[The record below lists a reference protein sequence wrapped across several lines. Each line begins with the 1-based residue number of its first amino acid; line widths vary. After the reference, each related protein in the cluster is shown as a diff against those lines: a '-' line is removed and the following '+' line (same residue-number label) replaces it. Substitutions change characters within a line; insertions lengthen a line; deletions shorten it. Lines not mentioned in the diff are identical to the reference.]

1 MKIQCS
7 CGSKYVIE
15 VTPDMARQPVHF
27 VCGNCGRDASEFVT
41 SLVRQE
47 LGLPPASS
55 SFSPPPPGGA
65 MIAPPPPGA
74 TMVRPVAGAPR
85 PVATVMAAP
94 TPVGAPGMV
103 ITPMAPGP
111 VVAPPAPAIGLAAPR
126 PVARIDAPPPSAV
139 ATEEAPPPP
148 VTSRPTGLRVH
159 KEAAP
164 APVAETPG
172 APAAPVKCSK
182 HGVETTDKCYV
193 CSKPICPQCLQLFG
207 YVCSPLCR
215 AKAESHGIKVPVYA
229 GQKNVVEAKL
239 WRKVVLIT
247 TSTVGGT
254 ALILGVWFWY
264 AWFGQTPKP
273 ILAIRFENDPAYSG
287 GSAMAGKDQLVYLHG
302 GTLARYDMKQKKEVW
317 SHYIIDKKQI
327 QADAE
332 KEMREIQKE
341 IDEANNRGSE
351 HTPKMPDKQ
360 KLMRQMERFEARSME
375 LRLMGSNIWI
385 MKPGKL
391 IRYDWE
397 KGEPDKEI
405 AVKER
410 YDRRLN
416 RGDQLLFLTED
427 RDRRNE
433 SVMRINLDTCET
445 STEDLMGHKSELAMN
460 TPKPADAGRIG
471 TTESGTT
478 GLPTAPGKDNGKPID
493 PKKVNQQV
501 QHMSLPSKIALPAT
515 LGSTLNQ
522 DRALNELDDE
532 DNPGARRGAFGRK
545 KNEEIFTLV
554 PTKDGFIQFSVK
566 MLKENF
572 TTRIAMKAQ
581 PPVKTGGKTSLENVS
596 VANQYDVINDMINQS
611 QRERGGDKIEE
622 DESTYQV
629 KIKKPDGSDEWV
641 GEVIGAPSVFPL
653 QTVTVVTGAKELIV
667 LDKNNKKMWQGTN
680 TYPVESSWRD
690 PDDENPKYGQGPCVE
705 RKDTLYVFDQGV
717 LTSFDLATGNVHW
730 RLPSVGISGLH
741 FDDKGMIYVNTTDAG
756 PESIKYSR
764 QIDITTRISDVVLK
778 VDPKTG
784 KTLWRAKPGGAVSY
798 VSGPFIY
805 TVQAYDPHDD
815 DEDASPY
822 TVTTGF
828 ESQPYVRIRRINPK
842 NGKEMWEHF
851 QQRAPLDIQF
861 DRNRIRMVFRKEVQ
875 VLQFMAL

>member
-1 MKIQCS
+1 VKIQCS

-27 VCGNCGRDASEFVT
+27 VCGTCGRDASEFVT
-41 SLVRQE
+41 NLVRQE
-47 LGLPPASS
+47 LGLPAVAPA
-55 SFSPPPPGGA
+55 FSPPPPGAA

-74 TMVRPVAGAPR
+74 TMVRPPTVTAGMPR
-85 PVATVMAAP
+85 PVAMVMSAPVATPGTVIP
-94 TPVGAPGMV
+94 
-103 ITPMAPGP
+103 PMPPGP
-111 VVAPPAPAIGLAAPR
+111 IAAPPAPAIGIGAPR
-126 PVARIDAPPPSAV
+126 PVAHVAGPRPTAPP
-139 ATEEAPPPP
+139 TEEAPQVAAP
-148 VTSRPTGLRVH
+148 RPGGLRVH
-159 KEAAP
+159 KDAAP
-164 APVAETPG
+164 APVAEAPS
-172 APAAPVKCSK
+172 APAARVKCSK

-215 AKAESHGIKVPVYA
+215 AKAESHGINVPVYA
-229 GQKNVVEAKL
+229 GQKNVIEAKL

-247 TSTVGGT
+247 TSTLGGT

-287 GSAMAGKDQLVYLHG
+287 VSAFAGKDQIVYLHG
-302 GTLARYDMKQKKEVW
+302 GTLARYDMKQKKSVW

-327 QADAE
+327 QADVE

-341 IDEANNRGSE
+341 IDDANNRGSE
-351 HTPKMPDKQ
+351 HVPKMPDKD
-360 KLMRQMERFEARSME
+360 KLARQMEKYEARSME
-375 LRLMGSNIWI
+375 LRVLGSNIWI

-397 KGEPDKEI
+397 KGELEKEI

-416 RGDQLLFLTED
+416 RGDQLLFLTEE
-427 RDRRNE
+427 RDRKNE
-433 SVMRINLDTCET
+433 SVMRINLNTCET
-445 STEDLMGHKSELAMN
+445 STEDLMGTKTDLAMN

-471 TTESGTT
+471 TKDSGTT
-478 GLPTAPGKDNGKPID
+478 GLPTAPGQDKGKPID
-493 PKKVNQQV
+493 PKKVQQQV

-532 DNPGARRGAFGRK
+532 DNPGRRGAFGRK
-545 KNEEIFTLV
+545 KNEEVFTLV
-554 PTKDGFIQFSVK
+554 PTKDGFIQFNVK
-566 MLKENF
+566 LLEEKIV
-572 TTRIAMKAQ
+572 TRVAMKAQ
-581 PPVKTGGKTSLENVS
+581 PPVKTGGKASLENVS

-641 GEVIGAPSVFPL
+641 GKVIGQPSVFPL
-653 QTVTVVTGAKELIV
+653 QTVTVVTGAKMLIV
-667 LDKNNKKMWQGTN
+667 LDKNNKQMWQGTN
-680 TYPVESSWRD
+680 TYPVASSWRD
-690 PDDENPKYGQGPCVE
+690 PDDEDPRYGQGPCVE
-705 RKDTLYVFDQGV
+705 RKDTLYVFDEGV

-784 KTLWRAKPGGAVSY
+784 KTLWKASPGGAVSY
-798 VSGPFIY
+798 VSGQFLY
-805 TVQAYDPHDD
+805 TVQSYDPHDD

-828 ESQPYVRIRRINPK
+828 ETQPYVRIRRINPK

-851 QQRAPLDIQF
+851 QQRAPLDVQF
-861 DRNRIRMVFRKEVQ
+861 DQNRIRMVFRKEVQ
-875 VLQFMAL
+875 VLQFLAL